1 MSRSAV
7 IDFPP
12 RAARPDLSRVRRMI
26 QACLQCG
33 TCSGSCPNAAAM
45 DFTPRHLWR
54 LVMLDRGE
62 EIFRSRTFT
71 LCSAC
76 YTCTLRCPRGLPL
89 TEAMHALEQAA
100 HRARSKRHR
109 TAAAFHHH
117 FLESIRREGRVNEP
131 AFLMHYFAAV
141 KDPLLV
147 LRHAALGLRLAAR
160 GRLPLGR
167 PASRARSLAA
177 LFARAAEVEASP

>member
-1 MSRSAV
+1 MNRSAV
-7 IDFPP
+7 IDFPS

-26 QACLQCG
+26 QACMQCG

-54 LVMLDRGE
+54 LVLLDRGE
-62 EIFRSRTFT
+62 EIFHSRTFT

-100 HRARSKRHR
+100 HRSRQKRHR
-109 TAAAFHHH
+109 SAIAFHRH
-117 FLESIRREGRVNEP
+117 FLESVRREGRVNEP
-131 AFLMHYFAAV
+131 VFLMHYFAAV
-141 KDPLLV
+141 KDPLLL

-160 GRLPLGR
+160 GRLSLSRR
-167 PASRARSLAA
+167 PARARSLEA
-177 LFARAAEVEASP
+177 LFARAAEVEASS